1 MDAGVFFGV
10 KCRLSIAIWKITLH
24 QAGKKSH
31 KLYKSSQKTYLQ
43 TDMFDV
49 KLATSI
55 MQVIL
60 KENQIA
66 ELLDEIVEEIT
77 AATAADVSLALV
89 GVRSRGEILAQRLQK
104 LIQDKWSSKVELGT
118 LDITLYRDDLNQM
131 SYQQP
136 EVRTTEIDFCIDD
149 RLIVLV
155 DDVLKTGRSVRAAMD
170 ALIDLGRP
178 QAIRLAVLIDR
189 GSREL
194 PIRADYVGKTLEVP
208 LDKTVQVYLHEVD
221 EKEEVVVE

>member
-1 MDAGVFFGV
+1 
-10 KCRLSIAIWKITLH
+10 
-24 QAGKKSH
+24 
-31 KLYKSSQKTYLQ
+31 
-43 TDMFDV
+43 MFDV